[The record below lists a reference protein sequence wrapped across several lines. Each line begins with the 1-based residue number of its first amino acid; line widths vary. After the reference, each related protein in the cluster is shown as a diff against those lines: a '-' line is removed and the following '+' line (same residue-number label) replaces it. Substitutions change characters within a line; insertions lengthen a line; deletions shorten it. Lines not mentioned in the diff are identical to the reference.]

1 VDKPRWVEPPTGRAK
16 QTRGGTSFEDAPLL
30 TPGSYRDDIVQGETL
45 TYQVDVDWGQ
55 QLTAR
60 VGLPALTGQRVA
72 AATGSPL
79 VSLSVFSPARTPA
92 FASSVDGHLSQAILT
107 RYGHELGTVSGP
119 VAFLNTSESEPALHG
134 SDLAGR
140 YTVTVFLG
148 KKPAGRSVPVPFT
161 MRLGVS
167 GSPHGEP
174 QFASAPVSPDSSPTP
189 DPRSSSDASGPAD
202 GGGFPTGLL
211 LGALGA
217 VALAAA
223 AVLTVRSVHA
233 RA

>member
-1 VDKPRWVEPPTGRAK
+1 VEPPTGQAK
-16 QTRGGTSFEDAPLL
+16 QARGGTSFDDAPLL

-45 TYQVDVDWGQ
+45 TYQVDLDWGQ

-60 VGLPALTGQRVA
+60 VGLPPLTGQRTA

-79 VSLSVFSPARTPA
+79 VSLSVFSPARTRA
-92 FASSVDGHLSQAILT
+92 GSSSVDDRFSQAILT
-107 RYGHELGTVSGP
+107 RYGHELGTVAGP

-148 KKPAGRSVPVPFT
+148 KKPGGRSVPVPFT

-174 QFASAPVSPDSSPTP
+174 QFASAPVSPDSSP
-189 DPRSSSDASGPAD
+189 SSSPSADSSSPEASDPTD
-202 GGGFPTGLL
+202 GGGFPTGPL
-211 LGALGA
+211 LGSLGA

-223 AVLTVRSVHA
+223 AVLTLRSVHA